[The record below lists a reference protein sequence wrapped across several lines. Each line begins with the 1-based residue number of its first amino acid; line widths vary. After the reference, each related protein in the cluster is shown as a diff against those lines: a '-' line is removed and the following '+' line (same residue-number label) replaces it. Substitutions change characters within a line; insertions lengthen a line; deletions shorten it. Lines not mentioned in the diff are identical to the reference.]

1 MPNQPIKKILIT
13 DLDNTLFDWV
23 GLWYACFAPMMQK
36 IAEIAGIDREQLKPH
51 IKAVHQKHGTSEY
64 AFLLEELQP
73 VIAPRS
79 TTARL
84 LDMFAPAVDVFREN
98 RRKHLALYPTV
109 AETLLKVR
117 GAGAMLIGYT
127 ESMGF
132 YSNYRVRRLG
142 LDGVFHELFSPRDH
156 DIPRN
161 MTREQIRKYPAAHY
175 ELKFTKHSHT
185 PTGSLKPDAVV
196 LRAIIDKVGGAP
208 EECVYVG
215 DSLFKDVPMAQQV
228 GVADV
233 WAKYGEAQHKPEY
246 TLLREVTH
254 WTAADVQRETK
265 FKAQHVNPSIILHHS
280 FSELLTFFRFG
291 DAHVD

>member
-1 MPNQPIKKILIT
+1 MPTQSIKKVLIT

-23 GLWYACFAPMMQK
+23 ELWYVCFAPMMQK
-36 IAEIAGIDREQLKPH
+36 ITEIAGVAAEKLKPL

-73 VIAPRS
+73 VIAPGS
-79 TTARL
+79 TEAEL
-84 LDMFAPAVDVFREN
+84 MEMFAPAVDAFREN

-117 GAGAMLIGYT
+117 GTGALLLGYT

-132 YSNYRVRRLG
+132 YSNYRIRRLG
-142 LDGVFHELFSPRDH
+142 LDGVFHEIFSPQDH
-156 DIPRN
+156 DVPKN

-175 ELKFTKHSHT
+175 ELKFTKHRHT
-185 PTGSLKPDAVV
+185 PKGSLKPDAAV
-196 LRAIIDKVGGAP
+196 LQAIIDQVGAAA

-215 DSLFKDVPMAQQV
+215 DSLFKDVAMAQEV

-233 WAKYGEAQHKPEY
+233 WAKYGE
-246 TLLREVTH
+246 T
-254 WTAADVQRETK
+254 
-265 FKAQHVNPSIILHHS
+265 
-280 FSELLTFFRFG
+280 
-291 DAHVD
+291 